1 MSDEINDE
9 DDIPT
14 RVMKTSLQRLVMDN
28 SHKQILINVIDK
40 LVLWNS
46 KIAVRGSMIMNYQV
60 VKCIEDGTA
69 LPPIDQGSLY
79 KAFNWNHKNAIS
91 EQLPEIKSRIPDPI
105 ENMDGKHWLID
116 YLVRQYMANIKS
128 SIRGKYNSVIKQSI
142 KGHIKAC
149 LIIDNPPQAMYS
161 PPQK

>member
-1 MSDEINDE
+1 MSNEINDE
-9 DDIPT
+9 DGIPT
-14 RVMKTSLQRLVMDN
+14 RVMKTSLKHFVMDN

-60 VKCIEDGTA
+60 VKCIEEGTA
-69 LPPIDQGSLY
+69 LPPIDQGYLY

-105 ENMDGKHWLID
+105 GSTMDEKMVD
-116 YLVRQYMANIKS
+116 
-128 SIRGKYNSVIKQSI
+128 
-142 KGHIKAC
+142 
-149 LIIDNPPQAMYS
+149 
-161 PPQK
+161 